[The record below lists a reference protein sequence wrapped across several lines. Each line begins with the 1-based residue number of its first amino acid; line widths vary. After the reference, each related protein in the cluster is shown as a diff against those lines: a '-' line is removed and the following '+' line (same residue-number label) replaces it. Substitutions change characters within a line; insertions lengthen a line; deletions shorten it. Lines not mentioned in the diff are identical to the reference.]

1 MGKAQNAVRK
11 HKRAYKRAKELHKNN
26 KGFGKLRQKARHAIP
41 TVLDRG
47 ERRRGKERKRKT
59 KEAVRKEA
67 RQVRNEESK
76 DKN

>member
-11 HKRAYKRAKELHKNN
+11 HERTYQITKELHKNN

-41 TVLDRG
+41 TVLDSG

-67 RQVRNEESK
+67 RQIRNEKSK
-76 DKN
+76 DEN

>member
-11 HKRAYKRAKELHKNN
+11 RKRTYQRTKELHKNN
-26 KGFGKLRQKARHAIP
+26 KGFGKLRKKARHTIP
-41 TVLDRG
+41 KVFDRG

-67 RQVRNEESK
+67 GQIRYEKSK